1 MNKRININPSAKKN
15 LVQTWIYVA
24 SELQHRTLQRCVDD
38 LNKALK
44 KNITASRI
52 REMAKNADS
61 GRGSC
66 LPRNFRLYMGGMV
79 IEHALASC
87 GLSNHCI
94 TSINSKRLVEMIN

>member
-1 MNKRININPSAKKN
+1 MNKRININPSEKKN

-24 SELQHRTLQRCVDD
+24 SELQNKTLQRCVDD

-52 REMAKNADS
+52 REMAKNSDS

-66 LPRNFRLYMGGMV
+66 LPRNFRLYMGAMV

-87 GLSNHCI
+87 GLSSHCI
-94 TSINSKRLVEMIN
+94 SLINAKRLVQMIN